1 MFFVP
6 WKIIDLITFGMARAW
21 IIWQTFCVLMFQLNL
36 TSIHFGVFKLKLWRP
51 GFPANIPSC
60 RHMEFDPPV
69 FPYNLTWL
77 CVICF
82 FGTCFKAVH
91 YNLLFIIDWFFFV
104 SGSVITIFSG
114 SRGHHKSKPYPSR
127 VPVLWKKKTCVEL
140 TSEYCSYPVVFTWNS
155 TLFTCMYMFKS

>member
-6 WKIIDLITFGMARAW
+6 WKIIDLITFGIARAW

-91 YNLLFIIDWFFFV
+91 YNLLFIFDWGFF

-114 SRGHHKSKPYPSR
+114 SRGHHKSKHIHHEC
-127 VPVLWKKKTCVEL
+127 LFFEKKNICWAYQRILQLSSSVHLEFYL
-140 TSEYCSYPVVFTWNS
+140 IY
-155 TLFTCMYMFKS
+155 MYVYV

>member
-91 YNLLFIIDWFFFV
+91 YNLLFIIDCFFLFLALWLL
-104 SGSVITIFSG
+104 SFQDQEDTIKVNHIRHECLFFE
-114 SRGHHKSKPYPSR
+114 
-127 VPVLWKKKTCVEL
+127 KKKTCVEL
-140 TSEYCSYPVVFTWNS
+140 TSKYCSYPVVFTWNS